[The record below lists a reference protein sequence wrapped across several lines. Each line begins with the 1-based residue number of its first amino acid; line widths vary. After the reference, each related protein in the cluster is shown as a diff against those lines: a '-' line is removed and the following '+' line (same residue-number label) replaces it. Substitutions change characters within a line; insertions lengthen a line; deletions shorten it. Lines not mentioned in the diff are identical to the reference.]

1 MLKNK
6 NLLVDQDCP
15 MCVFYGDTFTKTGLI
30 SEQTVKPYQIIDTK
44 KADKIDMERAKSEIA
59 LFDNVSEET
68 LYGVDALIKIVSHN
82 NNFLNRF
89 LKSEIIYQSL
99 KKLYRFISY
108 NRKVIFPTKIKSNV
122 RSCSPA
128 FNINY
133 RLYYIIASTLFVGLL
148 LSVFTGFISENIL
161 INNNWSWEFA
171 VGFGQIFWQ
180 IPVILFV
187 NKTKLMDYL
196 GNMCTISLVGSLA
209 LLPILIINM
218 ITELSL
224 YVNLVSFGFITAL
237 MFYEHIK
244 RCNILELPLLITASW
259 VLYRVFVLSIILI
272 SIIL

>member
-30 SEQTVKPYQIIDTK
+30 SEQTVKPYQIIETE

-89 LKSEIIYQSL
+89 IKSGIIYQSL
-99 KKLYRFISY
+99 KLMYKFISY
-108 NRKVIFPTKIKSNV
+108 NRKVIFPTKLKTNV

-148 LSVFTGFISENIL
+148 LSGFAGFISENIL

-237 MFYEHIK
+237 MFYEHIR
-244 RCNILELPLLITASW
+244 RCYILELPLLITASW
-259 VLYRVFVLSIILI
+259 ALYRVFVLSIILI

>member
-30 SEQTVKPYQIIDTK
+30 SEQTVKPYQIIETE

-68 LYGVDALIKIVSHN
+68 LYGVDALIKIVSHS
-82 NNFLNRF
+82 NNFLNSF
-89 LKSEIIYQSL
+89 LKSGIIYQSL
-99 KKLYRFISY
+99 KKLYKFISY
-108 NRKVIFPTKIKSNV
+108 NRKVIFPTKIKLNV

-128 FNINY
+128 FNFNY
-133 RLYYIIASTLFVGLL
+133 RLYYIIASTLLVGLL
-148 LSVFTGFISENIL
+148 LSGFAGFISNKAL
-161 INNNWSWEFA
+161 VNHHWSWEFA
-171 VGFGQIFWQ
+171 IGFGQIFWQ

-196 GNMCTISLVGSLA
+196 GNMCTVSLIGSLA
-209 LLPILIINM
+209 LLPLVIINM
-218 ITELSL
+218 VTELSHYFNLFFFGIVVVFML
-224 YVNLVSFGFITAL
+224 YD
-237 MFYEHIK
+237 HIR
-244 RCNILELPLLITASW
+244 RCKILELPLLITASW

-272 SIIL
+272 PIIL